1 MCILH
6 LEYVQTQDEIGKLVI
21 NAQTNTSNDF
31 LLDYTCIVIDYFL

>member
-21 NAQTNTSNDF
+21 SLPTTIHQMKFYIIRLND
-31 LLDYTCIVIDYFL
+31 Y